1 MTYETYENLKRVNSR
16 RKHRAT
22 YAGNWKE
29 VEECCNQDN
38 QLDQEYARSI
48 SPEPVG
54 HPDNPIFVKYF
65 K

>member
-16 RKHRAT
+16 RKRQAT
-22 YAGNWKE
+22 YTGNWKE

-38 QLDQEYARSI
+38 RLDQEYARSI

-54 HPDNPIFVKYF
+54 HPDNSILVI
-65 K
+65 